1 MPTENAP
8 REVAFARTQFAQV
21 MNAPIG
27 RALRVVAGLG
37 LMGVGPLAIG
47 GTAGFIVAAIGLIPI
62 AAGTLDLCLIGP
74 VLGAS
79 PAGRDIRAAAR

>member
-8 REVAFARTQFAQV
+8 RGWAFARTPFAQL
-21 MNAPIG
+21 MNAPTG

-37 LMGVGPLAIG
+37 LMGVGLLAIG
-47 GTAGFIVAAIGLIPI
+47 GTAGFVVAAIGVIPI
-62 AAGTLDLCLIGP
+62 AAATLDLCLIGP